1 MSKRLLC
8 ATYIPFRLL
17 DLFYVPC
24 SAVNK
29 YIVSVFTADMKG
41 SGTDAD
47 VFLNIFGEN
56 GDTGR
61 VGTKFFLIWL
71 TKKCKAV
78 QSNKIRKI
86 IL

>member
-1 MSKRLLC
+1 M
-8 ATYIPFRLL
+8 
-17 DLFYVPC
+17 
-24 SAVNK
+24 NK

-61 VGTKFFLIWL
+61 PPKRFLFIADFF
-71 TKKCKAV
+71 V
-78 QSNKIRKI
+78 DHFSSN
-86 IL
+86 

>member
-1 MSKRLLC
+1 M
-8 ATYIPFRLL
+8 
-17 DLFYVPC
+17 
-24 SAVNK
+24 NK

-61 VGTKFFLIWL
+61 LATHYFFTSYYLLIIVL
-71 TKKCKAV
+71 
-78 QSNKIRKI
+78 
-86 IL
+86 

>member
-1 MSKRLLC
+1 MICVSVFLMFLFHVLC
-8 ATYIPFRLL
+8 I
-17 DLFYVPC
+17 
-24 SAVNK
+24 AVNK

-61 VGTKFFLIWL
+61 AADEDFHLVYAANPLSFGRATEKSERDFSCL
-71 TKKCKAV
+71 
-78 QSNKIRKI
+78 
-86 IL
+86 

>member
-1 MSKRLLC
+1 M
-8 ATYIPFRLL
+8 
-17 DLFYVPC
+17 
-24 SAVNK
+24 NK

-61 VGTKFFLIWL
+61 RFPLYFFFLCFTL
-71 TKKCKAV
+71 C
-78 QSNKIRKI
+78 
-86 IL
+86 